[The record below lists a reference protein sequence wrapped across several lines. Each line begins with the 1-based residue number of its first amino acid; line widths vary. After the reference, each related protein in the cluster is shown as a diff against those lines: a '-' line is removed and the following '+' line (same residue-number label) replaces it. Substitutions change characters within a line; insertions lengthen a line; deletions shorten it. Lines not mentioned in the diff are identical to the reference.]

1 MPTDTSNSST
11 IGEELTITGN
21 VSSKGKVHLNGQ
33 VQGDI
38 HCVSLVL
45 GENARLEGNAIA
57 KDVVIGG
64 RLKGSIR
71 ALHVTLQSKSYV
83 EGDVSHKSLTIEQV
97 AYFESKSCPSDDPLS
112 GESAPGDGAVT
123 KPQLVSER
131 RWGDQGTQ
139 LTTTYATRAPC
150 RLGSGS
156 TSPYD
161 RCDVHGPV

>member
-57 KDVVIGG
+57 KDVVFGG
-64 RLKGSIR
+64 SLKGSIR
-71 ALHVTLQSKSYV
+71 ALHVTLQSKSHV
-83 EGDVSHKSLTIEQV
+83 EGDVSHKSLTIEQG
-97 AYFESKSCPSDDPLS
+97 AYFEGKSSPSDNVMLDESITCQPGRNGAPIGVRKHRTTQGQTVSGPHPL
-112 GESAPGDGAVT
+112 A
-123 KPQLVSER
+123 SE
-131 RWGDQGTQ
+131 GGIM
-139 LTTTYATRAPC
+139 
-150 RLGSGS
+150 
-156 TSPYD
+156 
-161 RCDVHGPV
+161 H

>member
-71 ALHVTLQSKSYV
+71 ALHVTLQSKSHV
-83 EGDVSHKSLTIEQV
+83 EGDVSHKSLTIEQG
-97 AYFESKSCPSDDPLS
+97 AYFEGKSSPSDNVMLD
-112 GESAPGDGAVT
+112 ESITANQGAT
-123 KPQLVSER
+123 QPQLASESTEQPM
-131 RWGDQGTQ
+131 DKPS
-139 LTTTYATRAPC
+139 AAPAH
-150 RLGSGS
+150 SH
-156 TSPYD
+156 PKAE
-161 RCDVHGPV
+161 